1 MAEKETMKYR
11 LAEAVKALMETESLD
26 KITVR
31 DIVTAAQTTRQS
43 FYRHFQDK
51 YDLVNWYFER
61 LAEKSFKLMGVQ
73 YTLREGLLKKFE
85 FIQQEKT
92 FFSQALRSQ
101 DYNSLMRYDYQCIL
115 DFYTDWIERKTR
127 RPLTPQIQFLLEMY
141 CEGSMQMTVKWVTQ
155 GAKESPETIV
165 DLLIDAQPEKLRA
178 VLRDTELE

>member
-11 LAEAVKALMETESLD
+11 LAEAVKTLMETESLD

-85 FIQQEKT
+85 FIRQEKT
-92 FFSQALRSQ
+92 FFSQAFRSQ

-115 DFYTDWIERKTR
+115 DFYTEWIERKTR
-127 RPLTPQIQFLLEMY
+127 RPLTPQIQFLREMY
-141 CEGSMQMTVKWVTQ
+141 CEGSMQMTVKWATQ
-155 GAKESPETIV
+155 GAKESPETFV
-165 DLLIDAQPEKLRA
+165 DRRSAGKA
-178 VLRDTELE
+178 SGGAAGY

>member
-1 MAEKETMKYR
+1 MAEKDAMKYR
-11 LAEAVKALMETESLD
+11 LAQAIKQLMETEPLD
-26 KITVR
+26 KITVH
-31 DIVTAAQTTRQS
+31 DIVEIAQTTRQS

-92 FFSQALRSQ
+92 FFSQAFRSQ

-115 DFYTDWIERKTR
+115 DFYTHWIETKTKQ
-127 RPLTPQIQFLLEMY
+127 PLTPQIQFLLEMY
-141 CEGSMQMTVKWVTQ
+141 CEGSMQMTVKWVTH
-155 GAKESPETIV
+155 GAQEDPAVIV
-165 DLLIDAQPEKLRA
+165 DLLIEAQPEKLRA
-178 VLRDTELE
+178 VLRDVQLE

>member
-1 MAEKETMKYR
+1 MAEKEMMKYR
-11 LAEAVKALMETESLD
+11 LAEAIKTLMETEPLD

-31 DIVTAAQTTRQS
+31 DIVESAHTTRQS

-61 LAEKSFKLMGVQ
+61 LAQKSFKLMGVQ

-85 FIQQEKT
+85 FIRQEKT
-92 FFSQALRSQ
+92 FFSQAFRSQ
-101 DYNSLMRYDYQCIL
+101 DYISLMHYDYQCIL
-115 DFYTDWIERKTR
+115 DFYTKWIEQKTQQ
-127 RPLTPQIQFLLEMY
+127 PLTPQIQFLLEMY
-141 CEGSMQMTVKWVTQ
+141 CRGSMQMTVKWVIQ

-178 VLRDTELE
+178 MLRDTELE

>member
-1 MAEKETMKYR
+1 MMKYR
-11 LAEAVKALMETESLD
+11 LAEAIKTLMETEPLD

-31 DIVTAAQTTRQS
+31 DIVESAHTTRQS

-61 LAEKSFKLMGVQ
+61 LAQKSFKLMGVQ

-85 FIQQEKT
+85 FIRQEKT
-92 FFSQALRSQ
+92 FFSQAFRSQ
-101 DYNSLMRYDYQCIL
+101 DYNLLMHYDYQCIL
-115 DFYTDWIERKTR
+115 DFYTKWIEQKTQQ
-127 RPLTPQIQFLLEMY
+127 PLTPQIQFLLEMY
-141 CEGSMQMTVKWVTQ
+141 CRGSMQMTVKWVIQ

-178 VLRDTELE
+178 MLRDTELE

>member
-1 MAEKETMKYR
+1 MAEKEMMKYR
-11 LAEAVKALMETESLD
+11 LAEAIKTLMETEPLD

-31 DIVTAAQTTRQS
+31 DIVESAHTTRQS

-61 LAEKSFKLMGVQ
+61 LAQKSFKLMGVQ

-85 FIQQEKT
+85 FIRQEKT
-92 FFSQALRSQ
+92 FFSQAFRSQ
-101 DYNSLMRYDYQCIL
+101 DYNLLMHYDYQCIL
-115 DFYTDWIERKTR
+115 DFYTKWIEQKTQQ
-127 RPLTPQIQFLLEMY
+127 PLTPQIQFLLEMY
-141 CEGSMQMTVKWVTQ
+141 CRGSMQMTVKWVIQ

-178 VLRDTELE
+178 MLRDTELE

>member
-43 FYRHFQDK
+43 FYRHVQDN

-85 FIQQEKT
+85 FIRQEKT
-92 FFSQALRSQ
+92 FFSQAFRSQ

-115 DFYTDWIERKTR
+115 DFYTEWIERKTR